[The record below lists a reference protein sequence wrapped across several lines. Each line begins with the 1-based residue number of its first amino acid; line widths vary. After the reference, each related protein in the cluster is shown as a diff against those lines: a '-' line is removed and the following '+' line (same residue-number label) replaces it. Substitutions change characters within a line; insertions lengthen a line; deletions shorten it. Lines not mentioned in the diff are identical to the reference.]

1 MDIYVKPYIYPATD
15 SFKEIRVY
23 KFFRKV
29 GPRKYELL
37 PGYEGWG
44 FSSKAKAEKRAREEE
59 ERIRKEEEAQL
70 GIDELEEVAWS
81 NFERGER
88 LERGRAIEVRRALG
102 LE

>member
-29 GPRKYELL
+29 GPRNYELL

-70 GIDELEEVAWS
+70 EQDLCPTEQERAWLYEDDDP
-81 NFERGER
+81 F
-88 LERGRAIEVRRALG
+88 AVI
-102 LE
+102 